1 MNGVNKVIIVGNLG
15 ADPEA
20 RYTADGN
27 AVTNIRV
34 ATTDKW
40 KDKESGE
47 VKESTEWH
55 RIVFFGRTAEVAAKY
70 LKKGSPC
77 YVEGKLKTR
86 KWQDKEGADRY
97 STEIVADNLQ
107 LLERAQQGEPE
118 QQAPAPAQAQQQRRP
133 TQPVPVKGRPSHSL
147 ADMDDDIPF

>member
-55 RIVFFGRTAEVAAKY
+55 RIVFFGRIAEVAAKY

-77 YVEGKLKTR
+77 YVEGKLKAR

-97 STEIVADNLQ
+97 STEEIDGSKVYDFWKAGRHQDLRDYC
-107 LLERAQQGEPE
+107 EWDVRRARWFTG
-118 QQAPAPAQAQQQRRP
+118 
-133 TQPVPVKGRPSHSL
+133 
-147 ADMDDDIPF
+147 

>member
-1 MNGVNKVIIVGNLG
+1 MNGVNKVIIVGSLG

-34 ATTDKW
+34 ATTEKW
-40 KDKESGE
+40 KDKESGDM
-47 VKESTEWH
+47 KEATEWH

-86 KWQDKEGADRY
+86 KWQDKEGNDRY

-107 LLERAQQGEPE
+107 LLERAKLAEDDSEAPQQ
-118 QQAPAPAQAQQQRRP
+118 PAPQQPRKP
-133 TQPVPVKGRPSHSL
+133 TQPVQVKGRPSKL
-147 ADMDDDIPF
+147 LEDMPDDIPF